1 VGFGGMKSAAD
12 PVATVVPVPSWVMD
26 HTSRPAEEMTWPRS
40 LAVEKFKGYS
50 VTLVEVCSLRI
61 LIGAQRNNMRIR
73 PVGCRP
79 AWAFCFGGE
88 VPYDQHTGGVNE
100 SSLS

>member
-1 VGFGGMKSAAD
+1 MGFGGMKSAAE
-12 PVATVVPVPSWVMD
+12 PVATVVPVRSSVMD
-26 HTSRPAEEMTWPRS
+26 HTSKPTEEMRWPRS

-61 LIGAQRNNMRIR
+61 LIGAQRNNMRVR

-79 AWAFCFGGE
+79 A
-88 VPYDQHTGGVNE
+88 
-100 SSLS
+100 